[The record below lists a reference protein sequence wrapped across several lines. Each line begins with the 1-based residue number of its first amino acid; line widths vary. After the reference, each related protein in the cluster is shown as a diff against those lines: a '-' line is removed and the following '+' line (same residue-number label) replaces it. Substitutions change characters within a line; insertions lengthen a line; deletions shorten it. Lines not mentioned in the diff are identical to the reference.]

1 MTPKRLSVTPATVI
15 ALFALFFA
23 LGGSAFA
30 VGDSLTQRKE
40 GRKEGRTDTFVGQSS
55 RSFQDALHRSS
66 QLAADFQRGRYR
78 GQQFEVTR
86 TTIVFSNPHITAY
99 RVTITPTG

>member
-1 MTPKRLSVTPATVI
+1 MTRKRLSVSPATVI

-40 GRKEGRTDTFVGQSS
+40 GRTDTFVGQSS
-55 RSFQDALHRSS
+55 RNFQDALHRAS
-66 QLAADFQRGRYR
+66 QLAADFQRGRYK

-86 TTIVFSNPHITAY
+86 TTIVFSNPHITSY
-99 RVTITPTG
+99 RVTITPSG